1 MLCLVVFLVFLE
13 SSLADV
19 EGWEDPDM
27 RRSRSSIRILKKDVG
42 HNDRITKM
50 GGQYYRIQKRNG
62 KERLK
67 PYHCLVG
74 EFFGK
79 KSVLS

>member
-13 SSLADV
+13 SSLAEV

-27 RRSRSSIRILKKDVG
+27 RRSRLSIRILKKDVG

-67 PYHCLVG
+67 PYYCLVG
-74 EFFGK
+74 
-79 KSVLS
+79 V